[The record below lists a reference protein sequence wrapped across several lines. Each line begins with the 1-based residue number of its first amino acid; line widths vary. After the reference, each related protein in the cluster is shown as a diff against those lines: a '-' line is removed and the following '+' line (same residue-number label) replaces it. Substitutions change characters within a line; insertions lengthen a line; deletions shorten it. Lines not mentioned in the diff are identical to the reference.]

1 MSSGGPPL
9 RDTAM
14 ASPHRDD
21 STRATSLKKRLHTLG
36 YFDMFEESSL
46 ELIEK
51 LLNELVKTKA
61 SLHSM
66 ALDDSRPSLGLQ
78 ELAQQV
84 QPLQEENARLQ
95 DQLSSVQINGTHL
108 QASLVQASAQ
118 AEVLKS
124 ERDSLERQLD
134 ECRLKLRANQ
144 EGNSVLRG
152 AEEAREL
159 ARAAHRD
166 AEQFHS
172 QAAALRREA
181 LDYQAQVNNME
192 SNIVASRKLYT
203 QKIISAEHQARGAE
217 RDIQFALSEAESF
230 RREARECRDVVMATE
245 QKSARLQEE
254 VTNQQLQL
262 RSARADAQEVEQ
274 RCKQLQEV
282 LEAKEKLIH
291 RVYSELTHHTR
302 DMSEKQLVVGTRF
315 SSLSGGMEAARLE
328 DQQVCEAV
336 ATAIAELAVART
348 EVASR
353 RIDEVSAAARADS
366 LQLQLS
372 GATNESMQ
380 HAARLREEAGR
391 REMVE
396 AELSQLSVTTNAARE
411 EKSRLERQLSEYQQD
426 VTKRGTELHR
436 LELLASE
443 RAELVSAQ
451 RSELSEARAEALRAK
466 ERSEVAERA
475 ITQAYAVRSDAEAEV
490 HRMRME
496 CEAQLSRRQSDCE
509 SDVRLTRAECDNEI
523 KLAKAERDNEV
534 KRIQATCAVE
544 VKQARADLDNQA
556 VRLHAECDRKI
567 ATCKTEMEAQVTRL
581 KEQLLARSLSK
592 DSDIQAMQTALATTK
607 ESAAEKA
614 SRLVEVE
621 YHVDKLTADLA
632 ARERDRESVVNEVS
646 MLREELMRGQGER
659 AVLLDRAEMACAE
672 SGMFASELNV
682 AREEILSIRD
692 VAQRD
697 VAAQLAEQQESA
709 EAQAEALRLE
719 LTSSE
724 ETCKNLGVEN
734 GGLKAM
740 LELANSDVQRLQ
752 KDLDKAEDRQQQL
765 DDIAST
771 IVGHTQRM
779 YVPSGDASSPTPRS
793 GSSPSRFRSTPG
805 KNIGN
810 VDVSSPTSM
819 AGFSTPGAE
828 LPKSPRVSPAPSAST
843 VAFLSAA
850 RPKTKSMKFGDV
862 VTELMNNL
870 QS

>member
-1 MSSGGPPL
+1 
-9 RDTAM
+9 
-14 ASPHRDD
+14 
-21 STRATSLKKRLHTLG
+21 
-36 YFDMFEESSL
+36 MFEESSI

-51 LLNELVKTKA
+51 LLDELIKA
-61 SLHSM
+61 KARLHSM
-66 ALDDSRPSLGLQ
+66 AFDDSRPSLGLQ

-84 QPLQEENARLQ
+84 QPLREENARLQ
-95 DQLSSVQINGTHL
+95 NQLSSVQIDGTHL
-108 QASLVQASAQ
+108 QASLVQATAQ

-124 ERDSLERQLD
+124 ERDGLERELD
-134 ECRLKLRANQ
+134 ECRLKLRGHQ
-144 EGNSVLRG
+144 EGNSMLRG

-159 ARAAHRD
+159 ARAAHKD

-217 RDIQFALSEAESF
+217 REIQFALSEAESF

-262 RSARADAQEVEQ
+262 RTARADAQDLDY

-282 LEAKEKLIH
+282 IEAKDKLIH
-291 RVYSELTHHTR
+291 RVYFELTHHTR
-302 DMSEKQLVVGTRF
+302 DMSDKQLVVSTRF
-315 SSLSGGMEAARLE
+315 PSFTGGMEAARLE
-328 DQQVCEAV
+328 DQQVSEAV
-336 ATAIAELAVART
+336 AAVIAELAVART
-348 EVASR
+348 ELASR
-353 RIDEVSAAARADS
+353 RADEASAAARADS
-366 LQLQLS
+366 LQLQLT

-380 HAARLREEAGR
+380 QAARLREETGR

-396 AELSQLSVTTNAARE
+396 AELSELSVSTNAVRE
-411 EKSRLERQLSEYQQD
+411 EKLRLERQLSEYQQD

-443 RAELVSAQ
+443 RAELVSVQ
-451 RSELSEARAEALRAK
+451 RSELSEARADALRAK

-475 ITQAYAVRSDAEAEV
+475 ITQAHAVRSDAEAEV

-509 SDVRLTRAECDNEI
+509 SDIRLIRAECDNEI
-523 KLAKAERDNEV
+523 KLANAERDNEV

-556 VRLHAECDRKI
+556 VRLNAECDRKI
-567 ATCKTEMEAQVTRL
+567 AACKTEMEAQVTRL

-592 DSDIQAMQTALATTK
+592 DGDIQAMQNALAMTK

-614 SRLVEVE
+614 SRLAEVE
-621 YHVDKLTADLA
+621 YQVDKLAADLAARERDLA

-646 MLREELMRGQGER
+646 MLREELLRGQGER

-672 SGMFASELNV
+672 VGMYASELNV
-682 AREEILSIRD
+682 AREEILSSRD

-697 VAAQLAEQQESA
+697 AAVQLAEQQESA
-709 EAQAEALRLE
+709 EAQAEALRSE
-719 LTSSE
+719 LASSE

-740 LELANSDVQRLQ
+740 LELAKSDVERLQ

-779 YVPSGDASSPTPRS
+779 YAPSGDASSPTPRS

-805 KNIGN
+805 KNISN
-810 VDVSSPTSM
+810 MDVSSPTSGVSM
-819 AGFSTPGAE
+819 ADFSTPGAE

-850 RPKTKSMKFGDV
+850 RPKTKSMKFADV
-862 VTELMNNL
+862 VTELMHNL